1 MDIILKVISQQWI
14 FVVLAALLIG
24 FLYLVKAKRQEL
36 FYKAALIE
44 LVATVAA
51 LVLFALFGFQD
62 LFLLAPIIII
72 CCELFGYVITGKCV
86 GILLVDFLLI
96 QLLNLLMENGVINGS
111 FSDILFYALQIVAA
125 VAVGLFID
133 NHIRT
138 LNKEKKKKLEAAK
151 EQEKLR
157 EEKLDRHVD
166 EIVTEYGS
174 SEAEKSEETEN
185 IDELDVSDILKKYSL
200 DDDE

>member
-14 FVVLAALLIG
+14 FMVLAGLLIG

-72 CCELFGYVITGKCV
+72 CCELFGYAITGKCV
-86 GILLVDFLLI
+86 GVLLVDFLLI
-96 QLLNLLMENGVINGS
+96 QLLNLLMEKGVINGT
-111 FSDILFYALQIVAA
+111 FSDIIFYALQIVAA

-138 LNKEKKKKLEAAK
+138 LKKEKKQKLEAAK

-157 EEKLDRHVD
+157 EKKLDRHVD

-174 SEAEKSEETEN
+174 SEAEKSE
-185 IDELDVSDILKKYSL
+185 
-200 DDDE
+200 